1 MVREKIINWLKIK
14 NLKKITDYI
23 NINVEIAPCVTLFGI
38 INFSFAKGKIK
49 LTPEEWDDND
59 KERIADFLR
68 SEGVGITLEEFKESL
83 KEEIKKVAEETQKL
97 ILD

>member
-1 MVREKIINWLKIK
+1 MVKEKIINWLKTK
-14 NLKKITDYI
+14 KLKQITDY
-23 NINVEIAPCVTLFGI
+23 INVEIAPCVTLFGI
-38 INFSFAKGKIK
+38 INLSFAKGKIK

-83 KEEIKKVAEETQKL
+83 KEEIKKVSEETQKL
-97 ILD
+97 T

>member
-14 NLKKITDYI
+14 NLKQITDY
-23 NINVEIAPCVTLFGI
+23 INVEIAPGITLFGI

-59 KERIADFLR
+59 KKRDC
-68 SEGVGITLEEFKESL
+68 
-83 KEEIKKVAEETQKL
+83 
-97 ILD
+97 

>member
-1 MVREKIINWLKIK
+1 MVREKIINWLKKLI
-14 NLKKITDYI
+14 KITDY
-23 NINVEIAPCVTLFGI
+23 INVEIAPCVTLFGI

-59 KERIADFLR
+59 KERIAEFLR

-83 KEEIKKVAEETQKL
+83 KEEIKKYQKKGKN
-97 ILD
+97 

>member
-1 MVREKIINWLKIK
+1 MVREKIINWLKKLI
-14 NLKKITDYI
+14 KITDY
-23 NINVEIAPCVTLFGI
+23 INVEIAPCVTLFGI

-68 SEGVGITLEEFKESL
+68 SEGV
-83 KEEIKKVAEETQKL
+83 
-97 ILD
+97 

>member
-1 MVREKIINWLKIK
+1 MVREKIMNCFKIK

-23 NINVEIAPCVTLFGI
+23 NAEIAPCVTLFGI

-83 KEEIKKVAEETQKL
+83 KEEIKKYQKKGKN
-97 ILD
+97 